1 VYIMQKLIAITLATL
16 ALTFVGFT
24 SPASAAVVPCN
35 SIVKGCPPI
44 FPR

>member
-1 VYIMQKLIAITLATL
+1 MRKFVAITLTTV

-24 SPASAAVVPCN
+24 SPVSAAVVPCN
-35 SIVKGCPPI
+35 SIVRGCPPM

>member
-1 VYIMQKLIAITLATL
+1 MQKLIAITLATL

-24 SPASAAVVPCN
+24 SPVSAAVPCN
-35 SIVKGCPPI
+35 SIVKGCPPM